1 MEAAGRKQRK
11 KETFSRNAPF
21 FSVQIY
27 HFLTKEHK
35 LKLYYFP
42 RYCFPDTRIGQ
53 PVAAGTKCIW
63 QCPGQSSYHQVKHI
77 PTIQQPVQV
86 KSLTNKHSIG
96 VLLDSLRNIR
106 SSEPKSSDSQSVQV
120 KSLPNKH
127 SIGGGGRLCPLV
139 TLSPLRPE
147 DITSSTPADL
157 LITKPQVTKCAPC
170 NVM

>member
-1 MEAAGRKQRK
+1 M
-11 KETFSRNAPF
+11 
-21 FSVQIY
+21 
-27 HFLTKEHK
+27 
-35 LKLYYFP
+35 KLYYFP

-96 VLLDSLRNIR
+96 VLYNPRSIR
-106 SSEPKSSDSQSVQV
+106 SSEPKSFDSQSVQV

-127 SIGGGGRLCPLV
+127 SIGSGGGLCPPV

-147 DITSSTPADL
+147 GITSSTPADL

>member
-1 MEAAGRKQRK
+1 M
-11 KETFSRNAPF
+11 
-21 FSVQIY
+21 
-27 HFLTKEHK
+27 TKECK

-96 VLLDSLRNIR
+96 VVLASLRKIR
-106 SSEPKSSDSQSVQV
+106 SSEPKSPDSQFFPA
-120 KSLPNKH
+120 KKN
-127 SIGGGGRLCPLV
+127 IPLDLVV
-139 TLSPLRPE
+139 TNIHQSPCHHDDQKASPPRHQL
-147 DITSSTPADL
+147 TL
-157 LITKPQVTKCAPC
+157 LITKP
-170 NVM
+170 

>member
-1 MEAAGRKQRK
+1 MTLIFIDHIQQESALQGDLPEIRTTALLSRRAMEAAGRKQRK

-27 HFLTKEHK
+27 YFLTKEHK

-77 PTIQQPVQV
+77 PTIQQSVQV

-106 SSEPKSSDSQSVQV
+106 SSEPKSFDSQSIQF

-127 SIGGGGRLCPLV
+127 SIGGGGR
-139 TLSPLRPE
+139 
-147 DITSSTPADL
+147 
-157 LITKPQVTKCAPC
+157 
-170 NVM
+170 

>member
-1 MEAAGRKQRK
+1 MRL
-11 KETFSRNAPF
+11 N
-21 FSVQIY
+21 
-27 HFLTKEHK
+27 
-35 LKLYYFP
+35 YFP

-96 VLLDSLRNIR
+96 VVLENPRTTR
-106 SSEPKSSDSQSVQV
+106 SREPKSSDSQSFQV
-120 KSLPNKH
+120 KSLPNKY
-127 SIGGGGRLCPLV
+127 SIGAGGGLCPPV

-147 DITSSTPADL
+147 GITSSTPADFVDH
-157 LITKPQVTKCAPC
+157 QASSDQMCSVQHYVTLFGHIH
-170 NVM
+170 NH